1 MDPNNFCLVPDFNI
15 SELSVDGYTN
25 TNVINSSKKLE
36 ETRGL
41 ATDDTNKYT
50 DSATDAKFDKI
61 LPCGV
66 FDENNTGNV
75 DANIYKKNRETLE
88 LECRNSTDAWVTK
101 GTGETTDTQYYTRY
115 KIDLPTSN
123 GSFASATTQN
133 YLNVRGCAMCE
144 PASSHCLQIIKGII
158 ESNEV
163 NGCSC
168 IDLDNG
174 DGNGS
179 CIYDKVVSYDD
190 DGVQKTRT
198 EHVIATNRYYDCTEA
213 GLTNLISRLTTDGQF
228 KLSGE
233 SGVYNNTLSCDVCLN
248 KLEQNLRT
256 ILIEHK

>member
-1 MDPNNFCLVPDFNI
+1 M
-15 SELSVDGYTN
+15 
-25 TNVINSSKKLE
+25 
-36 ETRGL
+36 
-41 ATDDTNKYT
+41 
-50 DSATDAKFDKI
+50 
-61 LPCGV
+61 

-115 KIDLPTSN
+115 KIDVPTSN